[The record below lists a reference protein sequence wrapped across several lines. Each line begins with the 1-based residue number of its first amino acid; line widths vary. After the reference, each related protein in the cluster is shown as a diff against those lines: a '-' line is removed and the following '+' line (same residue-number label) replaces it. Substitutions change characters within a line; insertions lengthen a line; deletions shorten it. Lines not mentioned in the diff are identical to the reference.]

1 MARMKGTVML
11 NITQIDKDTF
21 KVVVRGETITSH
33 VVKVSNQALTEF
45 TFDKM
50 SKEQFVKKSFLF
62 LLKKE
67 PNTSIQGDFH
77 IEEIENFFP
86 GFRNIYK
93 LDWVNINI

>member
-1 MARMKGTVML
+1 MAQIKGTVML
-11 NITQIDKDTF
+11 NITQIDNDTF
-21 KVVVRGETITSH
+21 NVVVLGETITSH
-33 VVKVSNQALTEF
+33 VVKVSNQVLTEF

-67 PNTSIQGDFH
+67 QNTSIKGDFY
-77 IEEIENFFP
+77 IEEIESFFP
-86 GFRNIYK
+86 DFRNIYK

>member
-1 MARMKGTVML
+1 MARIKGTVML
-11 NITQIDKDTF
+11 NITQIDNDTF
-21 KVVVRGETITSH
+21 NVVVRGKTITSH
-33 VVKVSNQALTEF
+33 VVKVSNQVLTEF

-67 PNTSIQGDFH
+67 QNTSIQGDFN

-86 GFRNIYK
+86 DFRNIYK

>member
-1 MARMKGTVML
+1 MKGQIIL

-21 KVVVRGETITSH
+21 EVVVQGDTTTRH
-33 VVKVSNQALTEF
+33 VVKVSDQALTNF

-67 PNTSIQGDFH
+67 PNTFIHGDFQ

-86 GFRNIYK
+86 EFRNIYK
-93 LDWVNINI
+93 VDWVNINI